1 MAKKSSKGYFGLNWI
16 VSVILAIIPV
26 TSFLLGFLTRLN
38 EKKYVAAV
46 IRLLVGW
53 NLWWFLDLICMIF
66 TGKIC
71 RILNC

>member
-38 EKKYVAAV
+38 EKKYVAAE
-46 IRLLVGW
+46 
-53 NLWWFLDLICMIF
+53 FLTARTTFC
-66 TGKIC
+66 
-71 RILNC
+71 

>member
-38 EKKYVAAV
+38 EKK
-46 IRLLVGW
+46 IR
-53 NLWWFLDLICMIF
+53 CCSYPSA
-66 TGKIC
+66 C
-71 RILNC
+71 RMELMVVP